1 MGRIKKGPSPAL
13 EDATGMAADLI
24 TLKTG
29 KPNKNET
36 AKKIKTNLENWME
49 NVGFDELRGKLLD
62 IAIVAK
68 VNKQRMEA
76 QDLDNIAKIVL
87 DSLKKNDKLDFKRDT
102 FLFKDDSQVVR
113 LLVYKMP
120 REEDELYST
129 DELVISFREHDS
141 KKQMILVEKE

>member
-36 AKKIKTNLENWME
+36 VEKIKTNLENWMG

-68 VNKQRMEA
+68 VNKQRMET